1 MLYSYCTQNCI
12 FLYFLEA
19 KNPYFVT
26 KNCSKS
32 SYICVFILS
41 RKQHS
46 RFYKNLH
53 SSGMVGSRK
62 LSNPSL
68 NRTFNVLSTG
78 VHYTLSFQWT
88 NFGRKCLI
96 VRPCHIKKN
105 VNKLKV
111 SWRKFLTRKN
121 PHSPNYAILAKAQY
135 VLAPLPTIIRTISVT
150 CNGHRLFSHFSCLKA
165 LRGTYLSSHGHMRTN
180 FVYDYPCLLE

>member
-1 MLYSYCTQNCI
+1 M
-12 FLYFLEA
+12 
-19 KNPYFVT
+19 T

-46 RFYKNLH
+46 WFYKNLH
-53 SSGMVGSRK
+53 NSGMVGRRK
-62 LSNPSL
+62 LSDPSF
-68 NRTFNVLSTG
+68 NRIFNVLSSG
-78 VHYTLSFQWT
+78 VQYTISFQST

-96 VRPCHIKKN
+96 TQRCHIKKN

-121 PHSPNYAILAKAQY
+121 PHSRNYAILAKAQY
-135 VLAPLPTIIRTISVT
+135 VLALLPTIIRTILVT
-150 CNGHRLFSHFSCLKA
+150 CNGHRVFSHFSCLKS
-165 LRGTYLSSHGHMRTN
+165 LGGTYPSSHGHMRTT